1 MTNPLSYCIAAQ
13 LFAATISSSCLTYS
27 AGPIFFE
34 FTAELVYP
42 VPEGV
47 VGGFLTTFYNSVGM
61 VFLFLVWS
69 KRGC

>member
-1 MTNPLSYCIAAQ
+1 MYPLSYYIAAQ

-42 VPEGV
+42 VPEGI
-47 VGGFLTTFYNSVGM
+47 VGGFLTTFYNGVGM
-61 VFLFLVWS
+61 V
-69 KRGC
+69 RDY

>member
-1 MTNPLSYCIAAQ
+1 MPVNPISAQ

-42 VPEGV
+42 VPEGI
-47 VGGFLTTFYNSVGM
+47 VGGFLTTFYNGVGM
-61 VFLFLVWS
+61 VHDFTDFDDQVS
-69 KRGC
+69 K